1 MDMGK
6 GILCPDGAWVGREP
20 LSDLLRR
27 QGREGFERYFDDWY
41 LYRVPEGTWGLYKM
55 REQEHDGFDGDT
67 PGMTVCFVKLDPE
80 VFCLPSEELERE
92 LQGTVGGRDR
102 RHSGALGA
110 YFRQPEAVAP
120 YVMGL
125 LYIRKL
131 ASCAEDG
138 LLALPDRFAHA
149 SRRLRRFVE
158 PVLRDG
164 RIPVTEEAALLAAHS
179 GCTSLHGLAAEV
191 RFHAAF
197 LEPRLPGIYASAIR
211 ADMGMNSWEL
221 LPLMP
226 YYSDR
231 SRWVRAQRAAHPE
244 PEKYA
249 LLL

>member
-55 REQEHDGFDGDT
+55 REQEHDGFDGDD
-67 PGMTVCFVKLDPE
+67 PGMTVCFIRLDPE
-80 VFCLPSEELERE
+80 VFRLPAEELERE
-92 LQGTVGGRDR
+92 LQRIAGDR
-102 RHSGALGA
+102 GQRHSPALGA
-110 YFRQPEAVAP
+110 YFRRPEAVAP

-131 ASCAEDG
+131 AACAEG
-138 LLALPDRFAHA
+138 GRLPLPDRFAHA
-149 SRRLRRFVE
+149 SRRLRRFVSAALDE
-158 PVLRDG
+158 G
-164 RIPVTEEAALLAAHS
+164 RIPVTEEAVLLAAHT
-179 GCTSLHGLAAEV
+179 GCTSLHSLAAEI

-197 LEPRLPGIYASAIR
+197 LEPRLPGIYASDIR
-211 ADMGMNSWEL
+211 ADMGVNSWEL

-226 YYSDR
+226 YYSPR
-231 SRWVRAQRAAHPE
+231 SRWVRAQEAAHRE

>member
-1 MDMGK
+1 MDMGQ

-20 LSDLLRR
+20 LSALLER
-27 QGREGFERYFDDWY
+27 QGRPGFGHYFDDWY

-55 REQEHDGFDGDT
+55 REQEHDGFDGDD
-67 PGMTVCFVKLDPE
+67 PGMTVCFIRLDPE
-80 VFCLPSEELERE
+80 VFRLPAEELERE
-92 LQGTVGGRDR
+92 LQRIAGDR
-102 RHSGALGA
+102 GQRHSPALGA
-110 YFRQPEAVAP
+110 YFRRPEAVAP

-131 ASCAEDG
+131 AACADRG

-149 SRRLRRFVE
+149 SRRLRRFVSAALDE
-158 PVLRDG
+158 G
-164 RIPVTEEAALLAAHS
+164 RIPVTEEAVLLAAHT
-179 GCTSLHGLAAEV
+179 GCTSLHSLAAEI

-211 ADMGMNSWEL
+211 ADMGVNSWEL

-226 YYSDR
+226 YYSPR
-231 SRWVRAQRAAHPE
+231 SRWVRAQEAAHTE